1 MVGLEGQC
9 PGDCL
14 HSMAG
19 HGEDGVGGYCMLAV
33 PDRSIRSYRLAS
45 VHKSSY

>member
-1 MVGLEGQC
+1 MDGYKDVKYLEMVGLEGQC

-19 HGEDGVGGYCMLAV
+19 HGQDGVAGRGMFVV
-33 PDRSIRSYRLAS
+33 PD
-45 VHKSSY
+45 